1 LELLLTL
8 IANFSDVNAG
18 NMRAQIKSRRLIPY
32 ESIVTDV
39 INPEL
44 LLGIIREG
52 WHRDGELVA
61 RLQPPVQWQVA
72 NRSHAFNLHA
82 WEPISQLLAGAQR
95 FKQRAY
101 VEIALAVVLD
111 WLRIF
116 QIPALEVKT
125 YDQLDALVGQRE
137 DFVWYDM
144 GVGLRCYRLAYIV
157 DVAARDSKVTDAD
170 FLLLI
175 RGLYFHL
182 EAVARPG
189 FFRGH
194 NNHGIFQALGQL
206 AASSR
211 FAYLPDM
218 PAHRMQAAGRVRR
231 LLDNHVFRSG
241 VHKEHS
247 PGSHGLV
254 LDALLGAL
262 KADLI
267 ADPETLEVAGRMEEA
282 FAWMIMP
289 NGALVP
295 IGDTNGEPL
304 YRNTKSSIP
313 YSNAELI
320 FLISKGRSGTG
331 PAPGLKV
338 YHDAGLIF
346 ARFPPPKAPGAEG
359 PGGEADN
366 PGEVPYSAWSYLAQT
381 AAFHSR
387 AHKHADNLSFV
398 WHDLGSTILT
408 DPGRYEYLGR
418 TEPGSDL
425 AKDGFWYAD
434 PKRIYVESTE
444 AHNCIQIDGRNYPRV
459 GVEPFG
465 SAIVTATQQ
474 GGTVVTECLASYFG
488 SIRHRRVLVW
498 LPRQFLLV
506 VDKVTDRAGRPHD
519 VTQRFHFAP
528 PWTLERAD
536 NGWTATHRDPA
547 MRPIQVRSLLPGV
560 TAQKP
565 IQGQIEP
572 RLLGWCVDGEAGFV
586 SAPTV
591 AYDAKGTA
599 SARFATL
606 FVFAE
611 EVAFVGSQLT
621 GADGKLT
628 DVFVWAAAGNSR
640 KVTITHEMDETCS
653 VRITGWNEQDPAA
666 GPDKA

>member
-1 LELLLTL
+1 MTL
-8 IANFSDVNAG
+8 ISNFSDMDAASI
-18 NMRAQIKSRRLIPY
+18 RALIRSRRLIPY

-52 WHRDGELVA
+52 WHRDGELVT
-61 RLQPPVQWQVA
+61 RLQPPLQWHVA
-72 NRSHAFNLHA
+72 NRAHAFNLHA

-95 FKQRAY
+95 FEQGTY
-101 VEIALAVVLD
+101 LGIALAAVLE

-116 QIPALEVKT
+116 QVPAFDVKT
-125 YDQLDALVGQRE
+125 YDQLDALLGQKE

-144 GVGLRCYRLAYIV
+144 GVGLRCYRIAYIV
-157 DVAARDSKVTDAD
+157 DVAARDSKVTNAD

-175 RGLYFHL
+175 RSLYFHL
-182 EAVARPG
+182 EAVARPHS
-189 FFRGH
+189 FRGH
-194 NNHGIFQALGQL
+194 NNHGIFQALGQM

-218 PAHRMQAAGRVRR
+218 PAHRLQAEARLRR

-247 PGSHGLV
+247 PGYHGMV

-262 KADLI
+262 GAALI
-267 ADPETLEVAGRMEEA
+267 ADPETSEVASRMEEA

-304 YRNTKSSIP
+304 YRNSQSSIP
-313 YSNAELI
+313 YGNAELI
-320 FLISKGRSGTG
+320 FLITEGRSGTC
-331 PAPGLKV
+331 PTPGLKV

-346 ARFPPPKAPGAEG
+346 ARFPPSEST
-359 PGGEADN
+359 GGEESEGKADYSRDA
-366 PGEVPYSAWSYLAQT
+366 PYSAWSYLAQT

-387 AHKHADNLSFV
+387 THKHADNLSFV
-398 WHDLGSTILT
+398 WYDLGRVILT

-434 PKRIYVESTE
+434 PKRIYIESTE

-465 SAIVTATQQ
+465 SAVVAATQQ
-474 GGTVVTECLASYFG
+474 DRVVVTECFASYFG
-488 SIRHRRVLVW
+488 SIRHRRMLVW
-498 LPRQFLLV
+498 APGQFLLV
-506 VDKVTDRAGRPHD
+506 VDNVVDRAGHLHD

-528 PWTLERAD
+528 PWTLERED
-536 NGWTATHRDPA
+536 NGWTASHRDSA
-547 MRPIQVRSLLPGV
+547 KRPIQVRSLLPGV

-565 IQGQIEP
+565 IQGQTEP
-572 RLLGWCVDGEAGFV
+572 RLLGWCVHEEGNFV
-586 SAPTV
+586 PAPTV
-591 AYDAKGTA
+591 AYEAKGVA
-599 SARFATL
+599 SVKFATL
-606 FVFAE
+606 FVFSE
-611 EVAFVGSQLT
+611 EVSFVGSQLV
-621 GADGKLT
+621 GADGKPT
-628 DVFVWAAAGNSR
+628 DVYIWAAGGNSR
-640 KVTITHEMDETCS
+640 KVTVTHEMDETSS
-653 VRITGWNEQDPAA
+653 VKTTGWNRRNPGSDR
-666 GPDKA
+666 GKA